1 MTLFE
6 KIATELSDK
15 IRSGVYSSGEELPT
29 EVDLQKM
36 YGVSRTTVR
45 RAIDQLVDDNL
56 VIRRKGVGLFV
67 APSIS
72 NQNILEMTGVMK
84 SEDIQINKQQIKEE
98 YLRKADEYFANE
110 LGIKKSDFID
120 YIVFLQ
126 FDKDG
131 ITK

>member
-84 SEDIQINKQQIKEE
+84 SEDIQINKNI
-98 YLRKADEYFANE
+98 
-110 LGIKKSDFID
+110 
-120 YIVFLQ
+120 
-126 FDKDG
+126 
-131 ITK
+131 

>member
-110 LGIKKSDFID
+110 LGIKNQIWFI
-120 YIVFLQ
+120 ILF
-126 FDKDG
+126 FA
-131 ITK
+131 IW